1 MEILGKYI
9 LYLIVAI
16 LRFTDNI
23 FDIFRVMAGIQEIDW
38 NGSKVTIFNMFLKDR
53 RIVTVFWSIFIVGA
67 MAGAVCAIIGM
78 FRSTQSAR
86 AKSPQKVVGKWF
98 VSIMATIAVFFF
110 VGMIIGTT
118 SSILQ
123 VLEKA
128 IRGTGKES
136 THIGNSIINALIKT
150 ATSGIKTT
158 VTWKEIDLHAEG
170 ATVDSIVKQIIG
182 EYQTVP
188 PIHLR
193 LPKNGFK
200 DGFHPLGSSAFDA
213 VRTTFPYFLGLLVS
227 LILLGAVT
235 ISTMKLVIR
244 LFDVLL
250 LQTALP
256 LPMAT
261 YCLDD
266 GQRMKAW
273 RTQMIQCVVLAYG
286 MVFSVNIFVIFV
298 PIIGEFQISQ
308 GTNVGARILNS
319 TTQLLLLAGG
329 SFTIFK
335 GQKILQEILGIEEGQ
350 TSITGGSI
358 KSTIDKVKDKVGG
371 VFKGKL
377 GGGKGEGK
385 KGGSG
390 TGKGKG
396 GKSKGEGGA
405 GSADRSKRQTER
417 KQRQQK
423 MQKQRE
429 QRREANKNGG
439 RARIQAT
446 ERQQRLKDKINHKET
461 KSQDNAVKQYRK
473 QILKDDRAKQR
484 IEDKKIKEQ
493 KKIDDRNMRANN
505 KAETIR
511 INNETRKIM
520 KDWKERR

>member
-38 NGSKVTIFNMFLKDR
+38 NGSKVTIFNMFMKDR

-158 VTWKEIDLHAEG
+158 VTWKEIDIHAEG
-170 ATVDSIVKQIIG
+170 ATVNSIVIDIIG
-182 EYQTVP
+182 R
-188 PIHLR
+188 IK
-193 LPKNGFK
+193 KNTWGIPEIGKFETY
-200 DGFHPLGSSAFDA
+200 PLGSDVFAP

-308 GTNVGARILNS
+308 GTDVGARILNS

-371 VFKGKL
+371 VFKGKI
-377 GGGKGEGK
+377 GSGKGEGS
-385 KGGSG
+385 KGGG
-390 TGKGKG
+390 GKGKG
-396 GKSKGEGGA
+396 GKIGGGSGGGA
-405 GSADRSKRQTER
+405 DRAKKQTER

-439 RARIQAT
+439 RARIRAT
-446 ERQQRLKDKINHKET
+446 ERQQKLKDKIQHRED
-461 KSQDNAVKQYRK
+461 KSQNNAMKQYRK

>member
-67 MAGAVCAIIGM
+67 MAGAVCAVIGM
-78 FRSTQSAR
+78 FRSTQSSR

-98 VSIMATIAVFFF
+98 VSLMATIAVFFF
-110 VGMIIGTT
+110 VGMIVGAT

-128 IRGTGKES
+128 IRGTGKKNI
-136 THIGNSIINALIKT
+136 HIGNSIINALIKT

-158 VTWKEIDLHAEG
+158 VTWEEIDIHAKG
-170 ATVDSIVKQIIG
+170 ATVNSIVKQIIG
-182 EYQTVP
+182 EYKEDVL
-188 PIHLR
+188 IHLR
-193 LPKNGFK
+193 IPSAGF
-200 DGFHPLGSSAFDA
+200 DTYPLGSEVFSP

-273 RTQMIQCVVLAYG
+273 RAQMIQCVVLAYG
-286 MVFSVNIFVIFV
+286 MVFSVNIFVIFI

-308 GTNVGARILNS
+308 GTDVGARILNS

-377 GGGKGEGK
+377 GGGKGENK

-390 TGKGKG
+390 TGG
-396 GKSKGEGGA
+396 
-405 GSADRSKRQTER
+405 ADRSKRQTER

-439 RARIQAT
+439 RAKIRAT
-446 ERQQRLKDKINHKET
+446 ERQQKLKDKIQHRED
-461 KSQDNAVKQYRK
+461 KSQNNAMKQYRK
-473 QILKDDRAKQR
+473 QILKDDRTKQR
-484 IEDKKIKEQ
+484 IEDKKIREQ
-493 KKIDDRNMRANN
+493 KKIDDKNMRANN
-505 KAETIR
+505 EAETRR

>member
-78 FRSTQSAR
+78 FRSTQSSR

-98 VSIMATIAVFFF
+98 VSLMATIAVFFF

-158 VTWKEIDLHAEG
+158 VTWKEIDIHAEG
-170 ATVDSIVKQIIG
+170 ATVNSIVKQIIG
-182 EYQTVP
+182 EYKEDSL
-188 PIHLR
+188 IHLKI
-193 LPKNGFK
+193 PKAGF
-200 DGFHPLGSSAFDA
+200 DTYPLGSEVFAS

-308 GTNVGARILNS
+308 GTDVGAKILNS

-396 GKSKGEGGA
+396 GKSKGGGGA
-405 GSADRSKRQTER
+405 RGADRSKRQTER

-446 ERQQRLKDKINHKET
+446 ERQKKLKDKIQHREN
-461 KSQDNAVKQYRK
+461 KSQDNAMKQYRK

-493 KKIDDRNMRANN
+493 KKIDDRTMRANN

>member
-9 LYLIVAI
+9 LYLIVAV

-182 EYQTVP
+182 EYRTVP

-200 DGFHPLGSSAFDA
+200 DEFHPLGSSAFDA

-308 GTNVGARILNS
+308 GTDVGARILNS

-385 KGGSG
+385 KGGSE
-390 TGKGKG
+390 TG
-396 GKSKGEGGA
+396 
-405 GSADRSKRQTER
+405 GSDRNKRQTER

-439 RARIQAT
+439 RARIRAT
-446 ERQQRLKDKINHKET
+446 ERQQKLKDKIQHRED
-461 KSQDNAVKQYRK
+461 KSQNNAMKQYRK

>member
-9 LYLIVAI
+9 LYLIVAV

-67 MAGAVCAIIGM
+67 MSGAVCAIIGM

-98 VSIMATIAVFFF
+98 VSLMATIAVFFF
-110 VGMIIGTT
+110 VGMIVGTT

-158 VTWKEIDLHAEG
+158 VTWKEIDLHAKG
-170 ATVDSIVKQIIG
+170 ATVNSIVKQIIG
-182 EYQTVP
+182 EYKPNT
-188 PIHLR
+188 IGLR
-193 LPKNGFK
+193 LPTEKFEIY
-200 DGFHPLGSSAFDA
+200 PLGSEVFAS

-308 GTNVGARILNS
+308 GTDVGARILNS

-371 VFKGKL
+371 VFKGKI
-377 GGGKGEGK
+377 GSGKGEGN
-385 KGGSG
+385 KGGG
-390 TGKGKG
+390 GKGKG
-396 GKSKGEGGA
+396 GKIGG
-405 GSADRSKRQTER
+405 GSGGGTDRAKKQTER

-429 QRREANKNGG
+429 QRRESNKNGG
-439 RARIQAT
+439 RARIRAT
-446 ERQQRLKDKINHKET
+446 ERQQKLKDKIQHRED
-461 KSQDNAVKQYRK
+461 KSQNNAMKQYRK

>member
-9 LYLIVAI
+9 LYLIVAV

-78 FRSTQSAR
+78 FRSTQSSR

-98 VSIMATIAVFFF
+98 VSLMATIAVFFF

-136 THIGNSIINALIKT
+136 IHIGNSIINALIKT

-158 VTWKEIDLHAEG
+158 VTWKEIDIHAEG
-170 ATVDSIVKQIIG
+170 ATVNSIVIDIIG
-182 EYQTVP
+182 R
-188 PIHLR
+188 IK
-193 LPKNGFK
+193 KNTWGIPEIGKFETY
-200 DGFHPLGSSAFDA
+200 PLGSDVFAP

-308 GTNVGARILNS
+308 GTDVGAKILNS

-396 GKSKGEGGA
+396 GKSKGGGGA

-429 QRREANKNGG
+429 QRREANRNGG

-446 ERQQRLKDKINHKET
+446 ERQQRLKDKINRKET
-461 KSQDNAVKQYRK
+461 KSQDNAMKQYRK
-473 QILKDDRAKQR
+473 QILKDDKAKQR
-484 IEDKKIKEQ
+484 LEDKKIKEQ

>member
-78 FRSTQSAR
+78 FRSTQSSR

-98 VSIMATIAVFFF
+98 VSLMATIAVFFF

-227 LILLGAVT
+227 LIKTFPKYTL
-235 ISTMKLVIR
+235 
-244 LFDVLL
+244 
-250 LQTALP
+250 
-256 LPMAT
+256 
-261 YCLDD
+261 C
-266 GQRMKAW
+266 
-273 RTQMIQCVVLAYG
+273 
-286 MVFSVNIFVIFV
+286 N
-298 PIIGEFQISQ
+298 
-308 GTNVGARILNS
+308 
-319 TTQLLLLAGG
+319 
-329 SFTIFK
+329 
-335 GQKILQEILGIEEGQ
+335 
-350 TSITGGSI
+350 
-358 KSTIDKVKDKVGG
+358 
-371 VFKGKL
+371 
-377 GGGKGEGK
+377 
-385 KGGSG
+385 
-390 TGKGKG
+390 
-396 GKSKGEGGA
+396 
-405 GSADRSKRQTER
+405 
-417 KQRQQK
+417 
-423 MQKQRE
+423 
-429 QRREANKNGG
+429 
-439 RARIQAT
+439 
-446 ERQQRLKDKINHKET
+446 
-461 KSQDNAVKQYRK
+461 
-473 QILKDDRAKQR
+473 
-484 IEDKKIKEQ
+484 
-493 KKIDDRNMRANN
+493 
-505 KAETIR
+505 
-511 INNETRKIM
+511 
-520 KDWKERR
+520 

>member
-38 NGSKVTIFNMFLKDR
+38 NGSKVTIFNMFMKDR

-158 VTWKEIDLHAEG
+158 VTWKEIDIHAEG
-170 ATVDSIVKQIIG
+170 ATVNSIVIDIIG
-182 EYQTVP
+182 RIERNTWGIP
-188 PIHLR
+188 EIG
-193 LPKNGFK
+193 KFK
-200 DGFHPLGSSAFDA
+200 TYPLGSDVFAP

-298 PIIGEFQISQ
+298 PIIGGFQISQ
-308 GTNVGARILNS
+308 GTDVGARILNS

-396 GKSKGEGGA
+396 GKSKGGG
-405 GSADRSKRQTER
+405 GVGGADRSKRQTER

-439 RARIQAT
+439 RARIRAT
-446 ERQQRLKDKINHKET
+446 ERQQKLKDKIQHRED
-461 KSQDNAVKQYRK
+461 KSQNNAMKQYRK

>member
-110 VGMIIGTT
+110 VGMIVGAT

-136 THIGNSIINALIKT
+136 IHIGNSIINALIKT

-158 VTWKEIDLHAEG
+158 VTWKEIDIHAEG
-170 ATVDSIVKQIIG
+170 ATVNSIVIDIIG
-182 EYQTVP
+182 R
-188 PIHLR
+188 IK
-193 LPKNGFK
+193 KNTWGIPEIGKFETY
-200 DGFHPLGSSAFDA
+200 PLGSDVFTP

-308 GTNVGARILNS
+308 GTDVGARILNS

-371 VFKGKL
+371 VFKGKI
-377 GGGKGEGK
+377 GSGKGEGN
-385 KGGSG
+385 KGGG
-390 TGKGKG
+390 GKGKG
-396 GKSKGEGGA
+396 GKIGGGSGGGA
-405 GSADRSKRQTER
+405 DRAKKQTER

-429 QRREANKNGG
+429 QRRESNKNGG
-439 RARIQAT
+439 RARIRAT
-446 ERQQRLKDKINHKET
+446 ERQQKLKDKIQHREN
-461 KSQDNAVKQYRK
+461 KSQDIAMKQYRK

>member
-38 NGSKVTIFNMFLKDR
+38 NGSKVTIFNMFMKDR

-158 VTWKEIDLHAEG
+158 VTWKEIDIHAEG
-170 ATVDSIVKQIIG
+170 ATVNSIVIDIIG
-182 EYQTVP
+182 RIERNTWGIPEIGKFETY
-188 PIHLR
+188 
-193 LPKNGFK
+193 
-200 DGFHPLGSSAFDA
+200 PLGSDVFAP

-298 PIIGEFQISQ
+298 PIIGGFQISQ
-308 GTNVGARILNS
+308 GTDVGARILNS

-396 GKSKGEGGA
+396 GKSKGGG
-405 GSADRSKRQTER
+405 GVGGADRSKRQTER

-439 RARIQAT
+439 RARIRAT
-446 ERQQRLKDKINHKET
+446 ERQQKLKDKIQHRED
-461 KSQDNAVKQYRK
+461 KSQNNAMKQYRK

>member
-78 FRSTQSAR
+78 FRSTQSSR

-98 VSIMATIAVFFF
+98 VSLMATIAVFFF

-158 VTWKEIDLHAEG
+158 VTWKEIDIHAEG
-170 ATVDSIVKQIIG
+170 ATVNGIVIDIIG
-182 EYQTVP
+182 RIE
-188 PIHLR
+188 
-193 LPKNGFK
+193 KNTWGIPEIGKFK
-200 DGFHPLGSSAFDA
+200 TYPLGSEVFAS

-308 GTNVGARILNS
+308 GTDVGAKILNS

-396 GKSKGEGGA
+396 GKSKGGGGA
-405 GSADRSKRQTER
+405 GGADRSKRQTER

-429 QRREANKNGG
+429 QRREANRNGG

-446 ERQQRLKDKINHKET
+446 ERQQKLKDKIKHREN
-461 KSQDNAVKQYRK
+461 KSQDNAMKQYRK

>member
-38 NGSKVTIFNMFLKDR
+38 NGSKVTIFNMFMKDR

-158 VTWKEIDLHAEG
+158 VTWKEIDIHAEG
-170 ATVDSIVKQIIG
+170 ATVNSIVIDIIG
-182 EYQTVP
+182 R
-188 PIHLR
+188 IK
-193 LPKNGFK
+193 KNTWGIPEIGKFETY
-200 DGFHPLGSSAFDA
+200 PLGSDVFAP

-308 GTNVGARILNS
+308 GTDVGARILNS

-396 GKSKGEGGA
+396 GKSKGGG
-405 GSADRSKRQTER
+405 GVGGADRSKRQTER

-439 RARIQAT
+439 RARIRAT
-446 ERQQRLKDKINHKET
+446 ERQQKLKDKIQHRED
-461 KSQDNAVKQYRK
+461 KSQNNAMKQYRK

>member
-9 LYLIVAI
+9 LYLIVAV
-16 LRFTDNI
+16 LKFTDNI
-23 FDIFRVMAGIQEIDW
+23 FDIFRIMAGIQEIDW

-86 AKSPQKVVGKWF
+86 AKSPQKVIGKWF

-110 VGMIIGTT
+110 VGMIVGTT

-150 ATSGIKTT
+150 ATSGINTT
-158 VTWKEIDLHAEG
+158 VTWKEIDLHAKG
-170 ATVDSIVKQIIG
+170 ATVNSIVKQIIG
-182 EYQTVP
+182 EYKEDVL
-188 PIHLR
+188 IHLR
-193 LPKNGFK
+193 IPSAGF
-200 DGFHPLGSSAFDA
+200 DTYPLGSEVFAS

-266 GQRMKAW
+266 GQRMKTW

-308 GTNVGARILNS
+308 GTDVGARILNS

-385 KGGSG
+385 KGGNG

-396 GKSKGEGGA
+396 DKSKGGGGA
-405 GSADRSKRQTER
+405 GGADRSKRQTER

-439 RARIQAT
+439 RARIRAT
-446 ERQQRLKDKINHKET
+446 ERQQKLKDKIQHRED
-461 KSQDNAVKQYRK
+461 KSQNNAMKQYRK
-473 QILKDDRAKQR
+473 QILKDDRAKQI